1 MKYNVGDE
9 FLVKVSI
16 SSRADEWDTRLPY
29 RINIGEDSRNWVS
42 EEDLEA
48 AAYAA
53 KAAPAPVSTAWEPKP
68 GERVLV
74 EASYSCDDEYGNSVV
89 EIPYSHNGKDG
100 MFPARPVMRSAIV
113 GPAPVRA
120 RFAVGD
126 VVVLEH
132 DMDMW
137 KVVETCVSPGDNPFD
152 YLLARGSLRQYCK
165 EANLLTLDEARE
177 RLAK

>member
-1 MKYNVGDE
+1 MKYKVGD
-9 FLVKVSI
+9 KVSLVVEI
-16 SSRADEWDTRLPY
+16 IDTDEDDPSWGYRCMLPNSVGTWM
-29 RINIGEDSRNWVS
+29 RER
-42 EEDLEA
+42 DLEA

-53 KAAPAPVSTAWEPKP
+53 KAAPAPASTAWEPKP
-68 GERVLV
+68 GDRVLV

-126 VVVLEH
+126 VVVYVPTVEVVIIREVNEIAGCYTASQDGRPTFIALEA
-132 DMDMW
+132 D
-137 KVVETCVSPGDNPFD
+137 
-152 YLLARGSLRQYCK
+152 
-165 EANLLTLDEARE
+165 LLTLDEARE
-177 RLAK
+177 RLGKK